1 MTVPERLASAAS
13 LSERAL
19 LASAVLPALPASPPS
34 AAPPLS
40 VVAPALRSSLQPQ
53 TLDRAGIAARIPHS
67 GSMCL
72 LDRLESWTADAI
84 HCTATSHADTDNP
97 LRTAGG
103 LMAPNAIEYAA
114 QAMAL
119 HGGLLATEGELPSA
133 GFLASA
139 RNVRLTVA
147 RLDDI
152 AGALQVRAQ
161 RLSGD
166 ARQVL
171 YEFSVTD
178 ANGALLADGRAV
190 VVLNTPLPA
199 I

>member
-1 MTVPERLASAAS
+1 LTA
-13 LSERAL
+13 
-19 LASAVLPALPASPPS
+19 
-34 AAPPLS
+34 
-40 VVAPALRSSLQPQ
+40 PQ

-72 LDRLESWTADAI
+72 LDRLDGWDAEVI
-84 HCTATSHADTDNP
+84 RCSTTTHRLAENP

-103 LMAPNAIEYAA
+103 LLAPNAIEYAA

-119 HGGLLATEGELPSA
+119 HGGLLAAEGSTPSA

-139 RNVRLTVA
+139 RNVRLAVA

-152 AGALQVRAQ
+152 EGALHVQAR

-166 ARQVL
+166 ERQIL
-171 YEFSVTD
+171 YEFTVNADDGRT
-178 ANGALLADGRAV
+178 LAEGRAV
-190 VVLNTPLPA
+190 VVLNTPLA
-199 I
+199 TESTAA

>member
-1 MTVPERLASAAS
+1 MTA
-13 LSERAL
+13 
-19 LASAVLPALPASPPS
+19 
-34 AAPPLS
+34 
-40 VVAPALRSSLQPQ
+40 PQ

-72 LDRLESWTADAI
+72 LDRLDGWDAEVI
-84 HCTATSHADTDNP
+84 RCSTTTHRLAENP

-103 LMAPNAIEYAA
+103 LLAPNAIEYAA

-119 HGGLLATEGELPSA
+119 HGGLLAAEGSTPSA

-139 RNVRLTVA
+139 RNVRLAVA

-152 AGALQVRAQ
+152 EGALHVQAR

-166 ARQVL
+166 ERQIL
-171 YEFSVTD
+171 YEFTVNADDGRT
-178 ANGALLADGRAV
+178 LAEGRAV
-190 VVLNTPLPA
+190 VVLNTPLA
-199 I
+199 TESTAA